1 MNDTAPPGASL
12 ATPDQPAMPAP
23 ASGAQRLTSL
33 DFTRGIAVL
42 GILAA
47 NIAAFGHP
55 VNAAFW
61 PGAFLTAHDRLSD
74 LLWAAQFVLIDGK
87 MRGLFTLLFG
97 AGLVLFVT
105 RKDAAAGD
113 GTELQVRRLMWLLVF
128 GMAHFFLLWRGD
140 ILTLYAA
147 CGFIG
152 LAAIGWRPKKLLLV
166 AGLAYLIGTLLLS
179 LMLGSMALME
189 AGGLPGGGE
198 ATNELTKAV
207 NELIKDGRAEQ
218 AIILDGNWFQY
229 VAHNFT
235 KHGSDVGTQ
244 LIFALFET
252 VPLMMAGMA
261 LFRLGLFDGRLN
273 QGRQMR
279 WGLAGIAL
287 GLALQVPLAW
297 WALDQ
302 GLDKFYLINFIM
314 VGIGGLARLPMIL
327 GLAAVLP
334 IIGARAHGWLGER
347 LVAAG
352 RMAFSNYLG
361 TSLLMLFVFHGWAGG
376 LYGQLTRPELYVVV
390 LGAWGVMLLWSKAWL
405 DRFRYGPLEWLWR
418 CLTYW
423 QRFPLRR

>member
-1 MNDTAPPGASL
+1 
-12 ATPDQPAMPAP
+12 
-23 ASGAQRLTSL
+23 
-33 DFTRGIAVL
+33 
-42 GILAA
+42 
-47 NIAAFGHP
+47 
-55 VNAAFW
+55 
-61 PGAFLTAHDRLSD
+61 
-74 LLWAAQFVLIDGK
+74 
-87 MRGLFTLLFG
+87 
-97 AGLVLFVT
+97 
-105 RKDAAAGD
+105 
-113 GTELQVRRLMWLLVF
+113 
-128 GMAHFFLLWRGD
+128 
-140 ILTLYAA
+140 
-147 CGFIG
+147 
-152 LAAIGWRPKKLLLV
+152 
-166 AGLAYLIGTLLLS
+166 
-179 LMLGSMALME
+179 
-189 AGGLPGGGE
+189 
-198 ATNELTKAV
+198 
-207 NELIKDGRAEQ
+207 
-218 AIILDGNWFQY
+218 
-229 VAHNFT
+229 
-235 KHGSDVGTQ
+235 
-244 LIFALFET
+244 
-252 VPLMMAGMA
+252 MAGMA

-334 IIGARAHGWLGER
+334 IIGARVHGWLGER